1 MIEEYERKV
10 GTMSRSLLQEC
21 GQYLQQARD
30 METLYFQDLLDLA
43 DSLGGVQTDGLL
55 NIISKCHDAHQK
67 VMDKRI
73 EL

>member
-30 METLYFQDLLDLA
+30 IETLYFQV
-43 DSLGGVQTDGLL
+43 SQ
-55 NIISKCHDAHQK
+55 
-67 VMDKRI
+67 
-73 EL
+73 